1 MKAVTVDSALLAAH
15 RSLLLIVDMQ
25 DKLLPAIDDAQA
37 LVQRVARLAQAA
49 RLLSVP
55 VWATEHWPDKIGAT
69 DPSLAVHVDRVQAK
83 THFNACREPDFLAQW
98 PRGRTRVLLA
108 GTEAHICVLQTG
120 LGLAQAGYQPVLV
133 TDGVGSRR
141 PGDHAAACQRWQHYG
156 LETIT
161 AEMAIYEWLETPAH
175 PAFRDVL
182 KLVK

>member
-1 MKAVTVDSALLAAH
+1 MHASRIDTALLAAP

-25 DKLLPAIDDAQA
+25 EKLLPVIDDAQA
-37 LVQRVARLAQAA
+37 LTGRVARLAQAA

-69 DPSLAVHVDRVQAK
+69 VPALAAHVDQVVRK
-83 THFNACREPDFLAQW
+83 THFDACREAGFLAHW
-98 PRGRTRVLLA
+98 PAGRTRVLLT

-120 LGLAQAGYQPVLV
+120 LGLAQAGYRPVLV
-133 TDGVGSRR
+133 ADGIGSRR
-141 PGDHAAACQRWQHYG
+141 ASDRAAACERWRHYG
-156 LETIT
+156 LETVT
-161 AEMAIYEWLETPAH
+161 SEMAVYEWLETPAH